1 VNGGSDGRRFTV
13 NMYTMVLLVLLALLT
28 GCSKLT
34 ADNYARITTGVEYR
48 EVVRILGTPVSC
60 SEVVFVKSCIWGNE
74 QKNITVSFMG
84 DTTILTGS
92 KNIK

>member
-1 VNGGSDGRRFTV
+1 
-13 NMYTMVLLVLLALLT
+13 VLPVLIAMLA

-34 ADNYARITTGVEYR
+34 ADNYARIKTGVEYG
-48 EVVRILGTPVSC
+48 EVVRILGKPDSC
-60 SEVVFVKSCIWGNE
+60 SEVVFVKSCVWGDE

-84 DTTILTGS
+84 DKTILTAS